1 MKRRRRERPQH
12 SWDRLRGTRLEVAQL
27 EGGEVRRLCVDV
39 ADPLPAVVSFGVHA
53 FTQPANGPVLR
64 AVAVDN
70 WNDDNRELF
79 QIPEARAWFGTLW
92 HKGKRLL
99 RLLTEST
106 SDTPPDDRLGI
117 PQHEVSQLGLGWW
130 DVYVLGVCE
139 VEAAAYDAHAPG
151 GPEWGI
157 AAVAPDHRTR
167 DDVRAELLQMSPEN
181 PEGYTFDD
189 ATARNIFTAN
199 NMPDATEAARA
210 VPGTDTAVLVLSLLD
225 PVALKLAHL
234 VADAAAIQRVLA
246 DSKPRDLHPAAIV
259 AVDRRAVAEAVE
271 PFAPDAAKIMAKGRP
286 ETGWHWAVF
295 VAHNG
300 TTLAR
305 VNGTEGNK

>member
-1 MKRRRRERPQH
+1 MKRRRRQRPQH

-27 EGGEVRRLCVDV
+27 DAGEVRRLCVDV

-70 WNDDNRELF
+70 WNDDARELF

-92 HKGKRLL
+92 HEGKRLL

-106 SDTPPDDRLGI
+106 SDTPPDDRLGL

-139 VEAAAYDAHAPG
+139 VEAAAYDADAPG

-189 ATARNIFTAN
+189 A
-199 NMPDATEAARA
+199 AARA
-210 VPGTDTAVLVLSLLD
+210 VFKNNNMPAALKAARATRDRDAIVLVLSLID
-225 PVALKLAHL
+225 PVALEAARLF
-234 VADAAAIQRVLA
+234 VDAAAIQQTLA
-246 DSKPRDLHPAAIV
+246 DCKRRNLHPAAVV
-259 AVDRRAVAEAVE
+259 AVDRKSAVGFLE
-271 PFAPDAAKIMAKGRP
+271 PFAPEAAKRVAAGAP

-300 TTLAR
+300 SALAR
-305 VNGTEGNK
+305 VNATEGNK